1 MFNIK
6 LNGCDMPDYGFELE
20 IKDISMVHVKIVDV
34 EWNCYGEEDLERYK
48 VVVVSKTEGVFT
60 LEYTQ
65 FMGQDS
71 YVVADLMDQA
81 DIVVM
86 DNSNKIEWHN
96 DMEIRAIQCRLA
108 YPSPVPLSSI
118 TDDDLP
124 F

>member
-20 IKDISMVHVKIVDV
+20 IKDISMVHVRCVDV
-34 EWNCYGEEDLERYK
+34 DWNCHGEEDLERYK

-86 DNSNKIEWHN
+86 DSSDKIEWN
-96 DMEIRAIQCRLA
+96 SCMEVQAIRYRLA
-108 YPSPVPLSSI
+108 HPSPVPLSSI